1 MRPATAPGEA
11 PFDVRDMIPEE
22 FHPELLD
29 EFARTLAHGE
39 EPPEKTESLRKAR
52 EIAAW
57 RKLHSVAEGN
67 PLAWQVMQEFL
78 VDTAR
83 NFIDELVVL
92 ANDDDGDSR
101 NTLGKVKARSGA
113 AFGVFAVARALSLA
127 NLRRKAR
134 LGNA

>member
-1 MRPATAPGEA
+1 MKPATAKGET

-39 EPPEKTESLRKAR
+39 DAPDKTESLRKAR
-52 EIAAW
+52 EVAAW
-57 RKLHSVAEGN
+57 RKLYEVAEGN
-67 PLAWQVMQEFL
+67 PMAWKVLQEFF

-83 NFIDELVVL
+83 NFIDELVVI
-92 ANDDDGDSR
+92 ANDDSDPK
-101 NTLGKVKARSGA
+101 TTIGKVKARSGA
-113 AFGVFAVARALSLA
+113 AFGVFAVARALSVG